1 MNDIEIK
8 AEIVRAIK
16 NRAYVSEM
24 QNMQRPQDKRI
35 PDIEMINRFVKI
47 VKEELKAEKE
57 NLL

>member
-8 AEIVRAIK
+8 TEIMNAIR
-16 NRAYVSEM
+16 NRAYVLEM

-35 PDIEMINRFVKI
+35 PDIEMVNRFVKI
-47 VKEELKAEKE
+47 VKDELKAEKE

>member
-16 NRAYVSEM
+16 NRAYVAEM

-35 PDIEMINRFVKI
+35 PDTEMINRFVKI

-57 NLL
+57 KLL

>member
-16 NRAYVSEM
+16 NRAYVAEM

-35 PDIEMINRFVKI
+35 LDTEMINRFVKI

>member
-8 AEIVRAIK
+8 EEIVRAIK

-35 PDIEMINRFVKI
+35 PDTEMINRFVKI

>member
-16 NRAYVSEM
+16 NRAYVTEM

-35 PDIEMINRFVKI
+35 LDTEMINRFVKI

-57 NLL
+57 KLL

>member
-8 AEIVRAIK
+8 AEIMNAIR
-16 NRAYVSEM
+16 NRAYVLEM

-35 PDIEMINRFVKI
+35 PDIEMVNRFVKI
-47 VKEELKAEKE
+47 VKDELKAEKE

>member
-35 PDIEMINRFVKI
+35 PDTEMINRFVKI

>member
-16 NRAYVSEM
+16 NRVYVAEM

-35 PDIEMINRFVKI
+35 PDTEMINRFVKI